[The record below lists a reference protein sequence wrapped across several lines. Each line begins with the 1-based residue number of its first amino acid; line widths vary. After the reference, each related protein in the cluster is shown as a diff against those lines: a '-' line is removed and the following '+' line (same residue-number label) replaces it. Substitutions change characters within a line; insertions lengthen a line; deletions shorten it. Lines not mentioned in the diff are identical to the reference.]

1 MLSCKMM
8 LSLNLLQWLLL
19 MSRFGVNQRLTLTK
33 ADGDLS
39 AHQLTLTATPIPR
52 TLSMSIY
59 ANMDV
64 SVINELPPG
73 RVPIQT
79 SMVAIS
85 ARNKLIKR
93 VETAIKKDSLVYWI
107 CPLVEE
113 SETLDLS
120 SVNERFDTLKESL
133 GDKNVALMHG
143 KAFK

>member
-19 MSRFGVNQRLTLTK
+19 MSNTDLVSIRIDINKK

-79 SMVAIS
+79 SMVA
-85 ARNKLIKR
+85 
-93 VETAIKKDSLVYWI
+93 LVQEI
-107 CPLVEE
+107 NL
-113 SETLDLS
+113 
-120 SVNERFDTLKESL
+120 LKEL
-133 GDKNVALMHG
+133 RQQ
-143 KAFK
+143 